1 MRSWWY
7 RNIWFKVE
15 ETIEIYVNVFW
26 ICVCLLAALSIYG
39 WRMHE
44 LLDTCN
50 RTMEIQE
57 GVIKD
62 VVLIDTVTQYD
73 DFDIYEVTL
82 YGRERPIE
90 KVVSGI
96 GLKKIMNIAKQ
107 TDIRSYQTE
116 LRQALT
122 SGKKDLAASRL
133 KVLVEK

>member
-1 MRSWWY
+1 
-7 RNIWFKVE
+7 
-15 ETIEIYVNVFW
+15 
-26 ICVCLLAALSIYG
+26 
-39 WRMHE
+39 MHE

-96 GLKKIMNIAKQ
+96 EKGNACKNRCVPVFI
-107 TDIRSYQTE
+107 
-116 LRQALT
+116 LRNTCFQN
-122 SGKKDLAASRL
+122 
-133 KVLVEK
+133 

>member
-1 MRSWWY
+1 MHKF
-7 RNIWFKVE
+7 FK
-15 ETIEIYVNVFW
+15 
-26 ICVCLLAALSIYG
+26 S
-39 WRMHE
+39 
-44 LLDTCN
+44 CN

-96 GLKKIMNIAKQ
+96 GLKKGSASEY
-107 TDIRSYQTE
+107 RSYRSSFYGTLVSRIDGKTPE
-116 LRQALT
+116 YYKKIMEHKNVKRQQ
-122 SGKKDLAASRL
+122 
-133 KVLVEK
+133 VLLLLMLQSIEMLIISEGIM

>member
-1 MRSWWY
+1 MGRGSITLYIMIIAGMGIVLSGWWY

-15 ETIEIYVNVFW
+15 EAIEIYVNVFW

-73 DFDIYEVTL
+73 DFDI
-82 YGRERPIE
+82 
-90 KVVSGI
+90 
-96 GLKKIMNIAKQ
+96 
-107 TDIRSYQTE
+107 
-116 LRQALT
+116 
-122 SGKKDLAASRL
+122 
-133 KVLVEK
+133 